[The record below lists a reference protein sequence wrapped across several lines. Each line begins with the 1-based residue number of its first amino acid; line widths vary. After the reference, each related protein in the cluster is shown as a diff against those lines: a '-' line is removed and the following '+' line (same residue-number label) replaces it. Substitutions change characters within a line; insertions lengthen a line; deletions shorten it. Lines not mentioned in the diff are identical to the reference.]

1 MSDQNSTYDDMNRF
15 RDDPL
20 DVSTYIFNIILYTSE
35 SA

>member
-1 MSDQNSTYDDMNRF
+1 MSDQNSTYDDMSRF

-20 DVSTYIFNIILYTSE
+20 DVSTLIFILYTCD